1 MSLKTLAYLPIF
13 ALASGAMAQTLTNQG
28 LVGYAE
34 LPADSVDF
42 LGDTVSEQLQAV
54 KRDHRLS
61 LPR

>member
-13 ALASGAMAQTLTNQG
+13 TLASGALAQTLTNQG
-28 LVGYAE
+28 LVGYAK

-54 KRDHRLS
+54 KKDYRLS
-61 LPR
+61 LPL